1 MEVKTVCLGVLSL
14 GDASG
19 YEIRK
24 QFEEGPFSHFFD
36 AGYGSI
42 YPALGKLLDAGLV
55 SCVSVAQEKR
65 PDKKVY
71 TITDAGYAELCSAL
85 SDIPTPDKI
94 RSESMVILFFEHL
107 VSATRK
113 REVFDA
119 YLAGLRGALE
129 RVKAVDV
136 STSHQGR
143 KFVNGFGLAL
153 YEAVIKY
160 MEEQE
165 AILFPANDADRV
177 EKRAVGE
184 N

>member
-1 MEVKTVCLGVLSL
+1 MDVKTVCLGVLSM
-14 GDASG
+14 GDATG

-24 QFEEGPFSHFFD
+24 QFDEGPFSHFFD

-42 YPALGKLLDAGLV
+42 YPALGKLLEGGLV
-55 SCVSVAQEKR
+55 SCESVAQEKR

-71 TITDAGYAELCSAL
+71 SITDAGYIKLCTSL
-85 SDIPTPDKI
+85 TEIPAPDKI
-94 RSESMVILFFEHL
+94 RSESMLVFFFEHL
-107 VSATRK
+107 VSASQK
-113 REVFDA
+113 RIVFDG
-119 YLAGLRGALE
+119 YLAGLRGAVE

-136 STSHQGR
+136 VTAHPGR
-143 KFVNGFGLAL
+143 QFVNGFGLAL

-165 AILFPANDADRV
+165 TLLFPANDADRT